1 LAQKT
6 TGEIIA
12 WGDKDSGADLLYKSY
27 KNIDF
32 GSNIISVYSTQYS
45 FSGIDSN
52 GAVTSWGN
60 PNKGGSQLVPIDV
73 RGNLTS
79 NIINIYS
86 SRQAFA
92 ALKNDGSVITWGDQ
106 YSGAISEDNLDKLG
120 NLAANVINIYSTNQ
134 AFSALKDDGSV
145 VSWGAQNHGGYQT
158 IIFDSTI
165 DDPDIVANLSSN
177 VLNIYASNQA
187 FVATKIDG
195 SIVYWG
201 YATPEQPSN
210 EIQSNLSNI
219 GTIYST
225 GLAYTATKSTPQTV
239 ENYFTNTIDNDKYK
253 INILKDP
260 ANRKKVLNTNMT
272 ITGNKYININ
282 MTDGKTYYLINYQEP
297 ITSHPISG
305 DYFYIPSLEGERIV
319 ILGNTYTSHGERAY
333 KLENNLLEQ
342 TTNPIVIDEISYY
355 LLNGS
360 ITTIFT
366 SEEGG
371 DENEAN
377 VILGNI
383 LTELKIDNIT
393 INSVDNGIISG
404 IEILLFN
411 EKFSNLN
418 KQFLNSPYINLI
430 RDIHRNEIRKLSQQ

>member
-1 LAQKT
+1 
-6 TGEIIA
+6 
-12 WGDKDSGADLLYKSY
+12 LYKSY

-60 PNKGGSQLVPIDV
+60 PNTGGSQLVPIDV
-73 RGNLTS
+73 KGNLTS
-79 NIINIYS
+79 NIIYIYS

-134 AFSALKDDGSV
+134 AFSALKDDESV
-145 VSWGAQNHGGYQT
+145 VSWGQQNYGGYLNT
-158 IIFDSTI
+158 DGTTT
-165 DDPDIVANLSSN
+165 DDPSIVANLSSN
-177 VLNIYASNQA
+177 VLNIYSGLAG
-187 FVATKIDG
+187 FIATKIDG
-195 SIVYWG
+195 SVVYWG
-201 YATPEQPSN
+201 APAYVVPSD
-210 EIQSNLSNI
+210 EILSNLSNI

-225 GLAYTATKSTPQTV
+225 SYAYTATKSTPQTV

-333 KLENNLLEQ
+333 KLQNNLLEQ

-360 ITTIFT
+360 ITTIFP

-377 VILGNI
+377 IILGNI
-383 LTELKIDNIT
+383 LSELKINNIT
-393 INSVDNGIISG
+393 INSLNNGIISG
-404 IEILLFN
+404 FEILLFN
-411 EKFSNLN
+411 NKFINLN

-430 RDIHRNEIRKLSQQ
+430 RDIHRNELNKILQL